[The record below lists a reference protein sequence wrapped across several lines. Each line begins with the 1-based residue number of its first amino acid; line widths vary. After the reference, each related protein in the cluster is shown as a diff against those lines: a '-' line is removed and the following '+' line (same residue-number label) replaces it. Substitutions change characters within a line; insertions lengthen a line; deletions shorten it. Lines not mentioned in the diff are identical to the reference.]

1 MGREAMRDSPP
12 MTRRNF
18 VRVGPVLAGTI
29 LAGGSVGRSE
39 PAPAQAQTREPQESV
54 KEAIGD
60 TVAIGFLA
68 ALSGPDGGWGQP
80 GLTGNQIFIDRV
92 NADGGLLVSEVR
104 SPLKLYVFDD
114 EAIAS
119 KALQGARELVLEH
132 NVKFISAIGGAP
144 ADAVHPFLTE
154 KESCLRQPD
163 LDGYQ
168 ARQTLLDRRRG
179 RYASNRYAEAV
190 VSQLQ

>member
-1 MGREAMRDSPP
+1 
-12 MTRRNF
+12 
-18 VRVGPVLAGTI
+18 VLVLTVLTGTI
-29 LAGGSVGRSE
+29 LVGGSVGRSG
-39 PAPAQAQTREPQESV
+39 PAPAQAQTREPKESV

-92 NADGGLLVSEVR
+92 NAEGGLLVSGVR
-104 SPLKLYVFDD
+104 YPLKLYVFDD

-119 KALQGARELVLEH
+119 EALQGARELVLEH
-132 NVKFISAIGGAP
+132 DVKFISAIWRGPGGCCP
-144 ADAVHPFLTE
+144 SLPHRE
-154 KESCLRQPD
+154 ESCLRQPD

-168 ARQTLLDRRRG
+168 ARQALLDRRRG
-179 RYASNRYAEAV
+179 RHAPNRYAEAV
-190 VSQLQ
+190 VPQLQ